1 MILPITLKLVLRSW
15 KRNKTFAIISILS
28 LAVGIACTN
37 LLITFVIHE
46 YNIEAGNA
54 NKNRIVFMSQDSP
67 MKRGEQVSFVSEN
80 IPVQLKEKYGE
91 VEAFVRFGKNM
102 HSSYKVGNVIYAPL
116 NLVTTDASFTDFFPY
131 EVKYGNLKEALSQ
144 PNKLALSEKMATKL
158 FGKTSALG
166 KTITMNA
173 EEEPNDTYQVVAVVK
188 DRVQSFITFDAL
200 TQNSPGFF
208 GGTSLLLLK
217 NKPDIAFFS
226 AKVKK
231 DKIPTLQMDKGSYY
245 FHTLQQSY
253 FSEYTH
259 DYVNRRQPA
268 LLYIGLASALLILL
282 IACSNYVNLNF
293 SRVLQQV
300 KMLHTEK
307 LMGAS
312 NEYIRKQMFTDTFL
326 TVFIAFLLSLLLMH
340 DFLPAFNSIVSA
352 QLTPSFFYNKQVF
365 PVILAFVLLLSFVP
379 AIYIS
384 SKLSKISGNDYK
396 RFYTGKKKHLIVSG
410 LVITQF
416 AISTG
421 LIVSSITVNKQ
432 LNLTHQHGARY
443 HNMIEIGGMM
453 ANNSYI
459 HPLAGELK
467 GITNITNICISNNS
481 MLNSWIK
488 QIITKSPDGSET
500 YHSEL
505 QYRADPNFLKTM
517 DIRLITGIEPEEACR
532 KYLRPIYINQ
542 KFADLFVPKGTNP
555 IGTPLNTYDTSFR
568 EDTANISAI
577 AGIVEN
583 FHTGSMEEE
592 VNPATI
598 MLSTNTNNFPILY
611 VRIGDKNYQETF
623 NQVKT
628 LWEKYNPGQYFSYQN
643 MEEVYSERNRKTTEL
658 TNLLLMYSLISI
670 LLTCFGLFGMALY
683 ATEQRTK
690 EIGIRK
696 VNGASVWQILL
707 LLNKQFIKWVLAA
720 FIIITPVTVY
730 LLNGWLEKF
739 VYRTELSVC
748 TYLFSVAVVLCI
760 SLLTVSWHSYRSARS
775 NPVICLKNE

>member
-15 KRNKTFAIISILS
+15 TRNKTFAIISILS
-28 LAVGIACTN
+28 LAMGIACTN

-46 YNIEAGNA
+46 CNIEAGNA
-54 NKNRIVFMSQDSP
+54 NKNRIVFISQDSP
-67 MKRGEQVSFVSEN
+67 MKIGEQVSFVSEN
-80 IPVQLKEKYGE
+80 IPAQLKEKYGE

-102 HSSYKVGNVIYAPL
+102 HSSYKVNNITYAPL
-116 NLVTTDASFTDFFPY
+116 NLVTTDASFIDFFSY
-131 EVKYGNLKEALSQ
+131 EVKYGNLKEALSE

-158 FGKTSALG
+158 FGKMSALG
-166 KTITMNA
+166 KTVTMNT
-173 EEEPNDTYQVVAVVK
+173 EEEGGVTYQIVAVVK
-188 DRVQSFITFDAL
+188 DRVQSFISFDAL
-200 TQNSPGFF
+200 TQNPSGFF
-208 GGTSLLLLK
+208 GGISLLLLK
-217 NKPDIAFFS
+217 DKPDIASFS

-231 DKIPTLQMDKGSYY
+231 DKIPTLQADKGSYH
-245 FHTLQQSY
+245 FHTLQESY
-253 FSEYTH
+253 FS
-259 DYVNRRQPA
+259 NRRQPA
-268 LLYIGLASALLILL
+268 LLYIGFASALLILL

-312 NEYIRKQMFTDTFL
+312 NGYIRKQMFTDTFL
-326 TVFIAFLLSLLLMH
+326 TVSIAFLLSLLLMH

-352 QLTPSFFYNKQVF
+352 QLTPGFFYNKQVF
-365 PVILAFVLLLSFVP
+365 PVILVFVLLLSFVP

-384 SKLSKISGNDYK
+384 SKLLKISGNDYK
-396 RFYTGKKKHLIVSG
+396 RFYSGKKKHRIVSG

-416 AISTG
+416 AISIG
-421 LIVSSITVNKQ
+421 LIVSSVTVNKQ

-459 HPLAGELK
+459 HPLADELK
-467 GITNITNICISNNS
+467 GVTNITNICISNGS

-488 QIITKSPDGSET
+488 QIITKNADGSET
-500 YHSEL
+500 SHSEL

-517 DIRLITGIEPEEACR
+517 NIRLIAGIEPEEACR
-532 KYLRPIYINQ
+532 KYSRPIYINQ
-542 KFADLFVPKGTNP
+542 KFADFLVPKGTNP
-555 IGTPLNTYDTSFR
+555 IDTPLNTYDTSFR
-568 EDTANISAI
+568 EDTASISTI

-592 VNPATI
+592 VNLATI
-598 MLSTNTNNFPILY
+598 SLSTNTNNFLNLY
-611 VRIGDKNYQETF
+611 IRIGDKNYQETF
-623 NQVKT
+623 NQVKA
-628 LWEKYNPGQYFSYQN
+628 LWEKHNPGQYFSYQN

-658 TNLLLMYSLISI
+658 TNLLLMYSLISN

-720 FIIITPVTVY
+720 FIIITPITVY

-739 VYRTELSVC
+739 VYRTELSVW